1 MVDIFY
7 FAFFFFA
14 LFFGF
19 MFGYMYFNIRKSN
32 DDLSYNVLTIRED
45 LVNVQIKLE
54 RVLELATVRNG

>member
-32 DDLSYNVLTIRED
+32 DELSYNVVTIKED
-45 LVNVQIKLE
+45 LVNVQIQLE
-54 RVLELATVRNG
+54 RVIESVAVKYG